1 MATRKKQFNYMPWV
15 IGLGAAGILGY
26 LFKDQIKALV
36 MPEETTTD
44 DETKD
49 EPAPVIQQVITNGG
63 VISTPVGITKGL
75 SGLGTPKER
84 LNLNQTLKQGD
95 KGQEIAKLQQI
106 LNRIAKITRKPMV
119 TEDGDFGQGT
129 LTRLTDLFS
138 SGETNLFKAY
148 AALFAIWNANKNKD
162 LKNWFKKYYEPYLT
176 DKERYQNARTF
187 YFANNNLI

>member
-1 MATRKKQFNYMPWV
+1 MAIRKKKINYTPYL
-15 IGLGAAGILGY
+15 IGLGAAGVIGY
-26 LFKDQIKALV
+26 LFRKEIKNFI
-36 MPEETTTD
+36 MPEP
-44 DETKD
+44 
-49 EPAPVIQQVITNGG
+49 EPMPEPMPEPNPVIKPVITNGG

-95 KGQEIAKLQQI
+95 KGQEVAKLQQI

-129 LTRLTDLFS
+129 LTRLNDLFS
-138 SGETNLFKAY
+138 SGQTNLFKAY
-148 AALFAIWNANKNKD
+148 AALFAIYNANKNND

-176 DKERYQNARTF
+176 DKTRYANARSF
-187 YFANNNLI
+187 YFANNDIL

>member
-1 MATRKKQFNYMPWV
+1 MAIRKKKINYTPYL
-15 IGLGAAGILGY
+15 IGLGAAGVIGY
-26 LFKDQIKALV
+26 LFRKEIKNFI
-36 MPEETTTD
+36 MPEP
-44 DETKD
+44 
-49 EPAPVIQQVITNGG
+49 EPMPEPMPEPNPVIKPVITNGG

-106 LNRIAKITRKPMV
+106 LNRIAKITRKPLV

-129 LTRLTDLFS
+129 LTRLNDLFS
-138 SGETNLFKAY
+138 SGQTNLFKAY
-148 AALFAIWNANKNKD
+148 AALFAIYNANKNND

-176 DKERYQNARTF
+176 DKTRYANARSF
-187 YFANNNLI
+187 YFANNDIL

>member
-1 MATRKKQFNYMPWV
+1 MAIRKKKMNYTPLI
-15 IGLGAAGILGY
+15 IGLGAAGVIGY
-26 LFKDQIKALV
+26 LFRKEIKGYF
-36 MPEETTTD
+36 MPEPMP
-44 DETKD
+44 
-49 EPAPVIQQVITNGG
+49 EPMPKPSPVIQQVITNGG

-129 LTRLTDLFS
+129 LTRLNDLFS
-138 SGETNLFKAY
+138 SGQTNLFKAY
-148 AALFAIWNANKNKD
+148 AALFAIYNANKNND

-176 DKERYQNARTF
+176 DKTRYANARSF
-187 YFANNNLI
+187 YFANNDIL

>member
-1 MATRKKQFNYMPWV
+1 MAIRKNKINYTPWI
-15 IGLGAAGILGY
+15 IGLGAAGVIGY
-26 LFKDQIKALV
+26 LFRKEIKGFI
-36 MPEETTTD
+36 MPEP
-44 DETKD
+44 
-49 EPAPVIQQVITNGG
+49 EPEPMPEPSPVIQQVITNGG
-63 VISTPVGITKGL
+63 VVSTPVGITKGL

-129 LTRLTDLFS
+129 LTRLNDLFS
-138 SGETNLFKAY
+138 SGQTNLFKAY
-148 AALFAIWNANKNKD
+148 AALFAIYNANKNND

-176 DKERYQNARTF
+176 DKTRYANARSF
-187 YFANNNLI
+187 YFANNDIL

>member
-1 MATRKKQFNYMPWV
+1 MAIRKKKINYTPWI
-15 IGLGAAGILGY
+15 IGLGAAGVIGY
-26 LFKDQIKALV
+26 LFRKEIKGFI
-36 MPEETTTD
+36 MPEP
-44 DETKD
+44 
-49 EPAPVIQQVITNGG
+49 EPMPEPMPTPNPVIKPVITNGG

-138 SGETNLFKAY
+138 SGQTNLFKAY
-148 AALFAIWNANKNKD
+148 AALFAIYNANKNND

-176 DKERYQNARTF
+176 DKTRYANARSF
-187 YFANNNLI
+187 YFANNDIL

>member
-1 MATRKKQFNYMPWV
+1 MAIRKKKINYTPYL
-15 IGLGAAGILGY
+15 IGLGAAGVIGY
-26 LFKDQIKALV
+26 LFRKEIKNFI
-36 MPEETTTD
+36 MPEP
-44 DETKD
+44 
-49 EPAPVIQQVITNGG
+49 EPMPEPMPEPNPVIKPVITNGG

-129 LTRLTDLFS
+129 LTRLQDLFS

-187 YFANNNLI
+187 YFANNNLV

>member
-1 MATRKKQFNYMPWV
+1 MAIRKKKINYTPYL
-15 IGLGAAGILGY
+15 IGLGAAGVIGY
-26 LFKDQIKALV
+26 LFRKEIKNFI
-36 MPEETTTD
+36 MPEPEPMP
-44 DETKD
+44 EPM
-49 EPAPVIQQVITNGG
+49 PAPNPVIKPVITNGG

-95 KGQEIAKLQQI
+95 KGQEVAKLQQI

-129 LTRLTDLFS
+129 LTRLNDLFA
-138 SGETNLFKAY
+138 SGQTNLFKAY
-148 AALFAIWNANKNKD
+148 AALFAIYNANKNND

-176 DKERYQNARTF
+176 DKTRYANARSF
-187 YFANNNLI
+187 YFANNDIL

>member
-49 EPAPVIQQVITNGG
+49 EPAPVIVNTITNDG
-63 VISTPVGITKGL
+63 VVQTPVGITKGL

-106 LNRIAKITRKPMV
+106 LNRIAKITKKPTV

-129 LTRLTDLFS
+129 LTRLQDLFS

-187 YFANNNLI
+187 YFANNNLV

>member
-1 MATRKKQFNYMPWV
+1 MAIRKKKMNYTPLL
-15 IGLGAAGILGY
+15 IGLGAAGVIGY
-26 LFKDQIKALV
+26 LFRKEIKGFI
-36 MPEETTTD
+36 MPEP
-44 DETKD
+44 
-49 EPAPVIQQVITNGG
+49 EPEPEPTPNPVINNVITNGG

-106 LNRIAKITRKPMV
+106 LNRIAKITRKPLV

-129 LTRLTDLFS
+129 LTRLNDLFS
-138 SGETNLFKAY
+138 SGQTNLFKAY
-148 AALFAIWNANKNKD
+148 AALFAIYNANKNND

-176 DKERYQNARTF
+176 DKTRYANARSF
-187 YFANNNLI
+187 YFANNDIL

>member
-1 MATRKKQFNYMPWV
+1 MAIRKKKINYTPYL
-15 IGLGAAGILGY
+15 IGLGAAGVIGY
-26 LFKDQIKALV
+26 LFRKEIKNFI
-36 MPEETTTD
+36 MPEPEPMP
-44 DETKD
+44 EPM
-49 EPAPVIQQVITNGG
+49 PAPNPVIKPVITNGG

-95 KGQEIAKLQQI
+95 KGQEVAKLQQI

-129 LTRLTDLFS
+129 LTRLNDLFS
-138 SGETNLFKAY
+138 SGQTNLFKAY
-148 AALFAIWNANKNKD
+148 AALFAIYNANKNND

-176 DKERYQNARTF
+176 DKTRYANARSF
-187 YFANNNLI
+187 YFANNDIL

>member
-1 MATRKKQFNYMPWV
+1 MAIRKKKINYTPYL
-15 IGLGAAGILGY
+15 IGLGAAGVIGY
-26 LFKDQIKALV
+26 LFRKEIKNFI
-36 MPEETTTD
+36 MPEPEPIP
-44 DETKD
+44 EPM
-49 EPAPVIQQVITNGG
+49 PAPNPVIKPVITNGG

-138 SGETNLFKAY
+138 SGQTNLFKAY
-148 AALFAIWNANKNKD
+148 AALFAIYNANKNND
-162 LKNWFKKYYEPYLT
+162 LKNWYKKYYLPYLT
-176 DKERYQNARTF
+176 DETRYANARSF
-187 YFANNNLI
+187 YFANNDIL

>member
-1 MATRKKQFNYMPWV
+1 MPWV

-26 LFKDQIKALV
+26 LFKDQIKALI

-44 DETKD
+44 DEQKD
-49 EPAPVIQQVITNGG
+49 EPAPVIVKEITSGG
-63 VISTPVGITKGL
+63 VVNTPVGITKGL
-75 SGLGTPKER
+75 SGMGTPKDR
-84 LNLNQTLKQGD
+84 LNLNQTLKIGD

-106 LNRIAKITRKPMV
+106 LNRIAKITKKPTV

-129 LTRLTDLFS
+129 LTRLQDLFS

-162 LKNWFKKYYEPYLT
+162 LKNWFKKYYQPYLT

-187 YFANNNLI
+187 YFSNNNLI

>member
-1 MATRKKQFNYMPWV
+1 MAIRKKKMNYTPLI
-15 IGLGAAGILGY
+15 IGLGAAGVIGY
-26 LFKDQIKALV
+26 LFRKEIKGYF
-36 MPEETTTD
+36 MPEP
-44 DETKD
+44 
-49 EPAPVIQQVITNGG
+49 EPEPMPEPNPVIQQVITNGG

-129 LTRLTDLFS
+129 LTRLNDLFS
-138 SGETNLFKAY
+138 SGQTNLFKAY
-148 AALFAIWNANKNKD
+148 AALFAIYNANKNND

-176 DKERYQNARTF
+176 DKTRYANARSF
-187 YFANNNLI
+187 YFANNDIL